1 MDRKEL
7 VFLVVEDN
15 VMMMKMTVPMLQ
27 GLGYQKIITASNG
40 LEAWTTLNGED
51 QVHIVLSDLIM
62 PKMDGIELLNKIR
75 ASERFWDLPFIMIT
89 GEENQN
95 QLMSSIEVEVDAYI
109 LKPFTQ
115 DKLGAEINR
124 VLAQSYKPSPYHLA
138 LKKGRTLLAKGG
150 DATAAIGAFG
160 EAIRLQPQ
168 EADPYYF
175 MAIAHEGEGRL
186 AEAKACLEKCIACN
200 EAYPKAYDLLGQ
212 IYRREKDYAAE
223 RKILSRISK
232 LSPHNLERN
241 LNLALACA
249 RVGDQDG
256 VRKCLKVAAR
266 HTDPADR
273 STYERIFR
281 IYLEDK
287 GMVAEAEVIY
297 RKYIDKNLANPRLL
311 NKFAL
316 LFKGVKDFERAIFFL
331 ERIVGIWRT
340 VKNHGIPKEDMA
352 VYYFNLS
359 VAYVEQ
365 ANTFADPAQKAAGY
379 QAAEKL
385 IQKALECNI
394 HHQDAAKMERWLS
407 DRRQ

>member
-15 VMMMKMTVPMLQ
+15 TMMQKMIVPMLER
-27 GLGYQKIITASNG
+27 LGYQKIVTANNG
-40 LEAWTTLNGED
+40 LEAWSTLNSED
-51 QVHIVLSDLIM
+51 PIHIVLSDLIM
-62 PKMDGIELLNKIR
+62 PKMDGIEFLNKIR

-138 LKKGRTLLAKGG
+138 LKKGRTLLTKGG
-150 DATAAIGAFG
+150 DSTATIDAFK
-160 EAIRLQPQ
+160 EASQLQPK

-175 MAIAHEGEGRL
+175 WAIVHEREGRL
-186 AEAKACLEKCIACN
+186 LEAKACLEKCIVLN

-212 IYRREKDYAAE
+212 ISRREKNYAAE
-223 RKILSRISK
+223 RKILARISA
-232 LSPHNLERN
+232 LSPNNRERN

-249 RVGDQDG
+249 RVGDQEG
-256 VRKCLKVAAR
+256 VRKYLKVAAR
-266 HTDPADR
+266 LADPSDFA
-273 STYERIFR
+273 TYERIFR
-281 IYLEDK
+281 TYLEDK

-297 RKYIDKNLANPRLL
+297 RKYIDKSLENPRLL

-316 LFKGVKDFERAIFFL
+316 FFKGVKDFERTIFFL
-331 ERIVGIWRT
+331 ERIVHIWRT
-340 VKNHGIPKEDMA
+340 VKNHEIPKEDMA
-352 VYYFNLS
+352 VYYFNLA

-365 ANTFADPAQKAAGY
+365 ANTFADPEQKKAGY
-379 QAAEKL
+379 QTAEKL
-385 IQKALECNI
+385 IAKALDCNF
-394 HHQDAAKMERWLS
+394 HHQDAAKLERWLS
-407 DRRQ
+407 DRLN